1 MTGSTRTG
9 TSARLRGFSTLGCL
23 ELSVDDIGRLAA
35 AHEVR
40 GIELR
45 TGIVP
50 LPGADE
56 IRAALAAYDVEVF
69 AIASSARLTD
79 PDTVEEQ
86 RGVLRADL
94 ALARQ
99 LGASYVRV
107 FPGGTS
113 VETAA
118 AHLVALADLLDAD
131 DAPVLALETHDHLPT
146 GRAIADVIT
155 QLDHPRVGAVWD
167 VLHPWRHNEP
177 IAASAEAL
185 LGLPGYVQ
193 VKDAVSLDD
202 PTPCLLAT
210 GSVPLRE
217 FRSQL
222 DAHRYAGWVSLEW
235 ERAWHP
241 HVPPLEAAL
250 ESVDGW

>member
-1 MTGSTRTG
+1 MTGSAG
-9 TSARLRGFSTLGCL
+9 TDLSARRRGFSTLGCL
-23 ELSVDDIGRLAA
+23 ELSVDDIGRLAR
-35 AHEVR
+35 AHDVS

-50 LPGADE
+50 LPDVDE
-56 IRAALAAYDVEVF
+56 IRATLAAYDVEVF

-79 PDTVEEQ
+79 PHTVKEQ
-86 RGVLRADL
+86 RGVLRTDL
-94 ALARQ
+94 ALAAQ

-118 AHLVALADLLDAD
+118 AHLEDLADLLDTD
-131 DAPVLALETHDHLPT
+131 ISPVLALETHDRLPT
-146 GRAIADVIT
+146 GRAIADVIG
-155 QLDHPRVGAVWD
+155 QLDHPRLGAVWD
-167 VLHPWRHNEP
+167 VLHPWRHGEP

-193 VKDAVSLDD
+193 VKDVVSLDD

-210 GSVPLRE
+210 GSVPLGE

-222 DAHRYAGWVSLEW
+222 DGHGYAGWVSLEW

-241 HVPPLEAAL
+241 QVPTLEVAL
-250 ESVDGW
+250 GSADGW